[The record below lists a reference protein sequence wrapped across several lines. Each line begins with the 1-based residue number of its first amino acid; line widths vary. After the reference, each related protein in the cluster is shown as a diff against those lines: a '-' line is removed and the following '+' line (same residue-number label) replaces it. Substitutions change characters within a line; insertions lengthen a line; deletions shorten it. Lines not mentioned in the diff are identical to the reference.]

1 MQVGTLISQM
11 KQQVSVLD
19 SIDKLIKHCRDNDLT
34 EGVSN
39 EEIDF
44 LIKHSAGMRRA
55 CNATIV
61 LAEAVKAVEA
71 AQKKETKPP
80 EKAKASRKKAPPK
93 DEDMDF
99 LD

>member
-19 SIDKLIKHCRDNDLT
+19 SVDELVKHCRDNVLT

-44 LIKHSAGMRRA
+44 LIKHSADMRRA
-55 CNATIV
+55 CNAAIQ
-61 LAEAVKAVEA
+61 LAEAVKT
-71 AQKKETKPP
+71 AQEKETKPP
-80 EKAKASRKKAPPK
+80 EKTPRKKAKPK